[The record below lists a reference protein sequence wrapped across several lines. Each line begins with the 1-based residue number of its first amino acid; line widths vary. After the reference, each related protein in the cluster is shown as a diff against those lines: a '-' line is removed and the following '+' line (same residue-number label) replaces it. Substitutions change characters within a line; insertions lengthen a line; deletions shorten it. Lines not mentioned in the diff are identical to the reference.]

1 MARQQIFLLRYFQM
15 EFLESRKS
23 ERRKSIPMIHA
34 HAEAEKSIKNAVEGN
49 RISRFVKGEKSKMQ
63 TSESFRLSAI
73 LSFSGG
79 LQDAY
84 TYNVRGNVFANA
96 QTGNVVL
103 MSQNFMMGNWNSGIQ
118 YMLPLISFASGV
130 LITEQIEYRYKSSK
144 GVHWRQIILLIEIV
158 LLCIVGLMPT
168 DINIA
173 ANMLVSFTC
182 AMQVQAFRK
191 VHGYGSFTCAMQVQ
205 AFRKVHGY
213 GYAST
218 MCIGNL
224 RSGTESLSHFLRN
237 RDQASLSKA
246 VHFFSIILFFA
257 IGAGA
262 GGILSNVLHVK
273 TIWVSPLLLMAVTVM
288 MIKENR

>member
-1 MARQQIFLLRYFQM
+1 MALT
-15 EFLESRKS
+15 ESRIADILQSVCYYCYELSRSPGILSPSKPG
-23 ERRKSIPMIHA
+23 RAPPIRDRGQKRK
-34 HAEAEKSIKNAVEGN
+34 EIKIE
-49 RISRFVKGEKSKMQ
+49 ICKGEKSEMQ

-130 LITEQIEYRYKSSK
+130 FITEQIEYRYKSSK
-144 GVHWRQIILLIEIV
+144 GIHWRQIILLIEIV
-158 LLCIVGLMPT
+158 LLCIVGLMPV

-173 ANMLVSFTC
+173 ANMLV
-182 AMQVQAFRK
+182 
-191 VHGYGSFTCAMQVQ
+191 SFTCAMQVQ

-246 VHFFSIILFFA
+246 LHFFSIILFFA